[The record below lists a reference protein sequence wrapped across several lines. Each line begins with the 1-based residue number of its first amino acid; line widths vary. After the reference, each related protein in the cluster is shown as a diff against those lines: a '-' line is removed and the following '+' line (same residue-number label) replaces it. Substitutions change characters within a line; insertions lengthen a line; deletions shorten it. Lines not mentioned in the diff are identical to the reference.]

1 MELRHLRYF
10 VAVAEELH
18 FRRAAIRLRVAQPPL
33 SRQIRDLER
42 ELGTDLFLRDKRRV
56 QLTHAGRAFLP
67 EARLVMA
74 QTERAKRA
82 AQRASQGEVGRLHV
96 GFVEAATY
104 SGLLPTVLRFFRKH
118 LPEVGLE
125 LLELSSYQ
133 QTEALRDGRIEMGIM
148 HSPPPNADRWLKVE
162 RVLRDPL
169 VAALPRG
176 HALAKRRSLSLPML
190 APEPFLF
197 FPRSAAPALYDRIIA
212 ACREAGFSPAVVQ
225 EAAQMQTI
233 IALVAAGMGVAL
245 VPGSIAQLRRPGA
258 VYRPVHDLA
267 VDMGMWAVW
276 KLGDASPIRE
286 RFLSVMRDAA
296 RNRPKRGK

>member
-18 FRRAAIRLRVAQPPL
+18 FRRAATRLRVAQPPL

-82 AQRASQGEVGRLHV
+82 AQRASQGEVGRLRV

-118 LPEVGLE
+118 MPEVGLE

-148 HSPPPNADRWLKVE
+148 HSPPPDADRWLKVE

-176 HALAKRRSLSLPML
+176 HALAKRRSLSLP
-190 APEPFLF
+190 
-197 FPRSAAPALYDRIIA
+197 APALYDRIIA

-233 IALVAAGMGVAL
+233 VALVAAGMGVAL